1 MSESRK
7 RSRTWSDFT
16 DVMEEEV
23 GKLTNND
30 SFEIIFTYFMLIPL
44 LLIIIILTLN
54 HLSTMFSW

>member
-23 GKLTNND
+23 GKLTNNE